1 MEAQEISVQSK
12 PPKAF
17 KFGYKIDR
25 TFEDVSGMVVDKDD
39 NLILADK
46 SFLRMYNKD
55 GKYVKECKL
64 GGTAWDISC
73 HKKSGRI
80 VVAFRENGIQF
91 VDNFVAHT
99 KISVQYIYV
108 CFRVTWVDDNIYVS
122 GYDSNVKCRI
132 NILDSSGQHIS
143 SIGSVRYIHHRDN
156 NIYYTDWIEVY
167 CIEKYGSNVFTFSSP
182 DLKGINGID
191 TDRQGNVYVVGLD
204 SNNILRL
211 SPDGQNSDI
220 IMKKEDGINQPT
232 TLCFSGD
239 FKKLFVS
246 NEGGKQVVVY
256 NCEY

>member
-1 MEAQEISVQSK
+1 MQSK

-17 KFGYKIDR
+17 KFGYIIDR
-25 TFEDVSGMVVDKDD
+25 TFESVYGIVVDKDD
-39 NLILADK
+39 NLILAEN

-80 VVAFRENGIQF
+80 VVALRENCIQF

-99 KISVQYIYV
+99 KINVQYA
-108 CFRVTWVDDNIYVS
+108 CFCVTWVDDNVYVG
-122 GYDSNVKCRI
+122 GYDSNVKGRI
-132 NILDSSGQHIS
+132 NILDSNGQHIS
-143 SIGSVRYIHHRDN
+143 TISSVNSVGTVLYIHNRDN
-156 NIYYTDWIEVY
+156 NIYYSNLYNVY
-167 CIEKYGSNVFTFSSP
+167 CIKKDGSNVLTFSSP
-182 DLKGINGID
+182 EFKVVYGID
-191 TDRQGNVYVVGLD
+191 TDRQGNVYVVGQD

-211 SPDGQNSDI
+211 STDGQNSDI
-220 IMKKEDGINQPT
+220 IMKKEDGISQPI

-246 NEGGKQVVVY
+246 NEGGKRVVVY